1 MSIKMLL
8 ILMLLIQINQ
18 LINKIKQHNQTKL
31 RIQQLSQIHKN
42 LENNELIKL
51 YIKLRLIIYLRFNKN
66 NYF

>member
-31 RIQQLSQIHKN
+31 RIQQLFQIHKN

>member
-31 RIQQLSQIHKN
+31 RIQQLFQIHKN
-42 LENNELIKL
+42 LENNELINL

>member
-8 ILMLLIQINQ
+8 ILMLLIQTN
-18 LINKIKQHNQTKL
+18 LLSNKIKQHNQTKL
-31 RIQQLSQIHKN
+31 RIQQLFQIHKN

-66 NYF
+66 DYF